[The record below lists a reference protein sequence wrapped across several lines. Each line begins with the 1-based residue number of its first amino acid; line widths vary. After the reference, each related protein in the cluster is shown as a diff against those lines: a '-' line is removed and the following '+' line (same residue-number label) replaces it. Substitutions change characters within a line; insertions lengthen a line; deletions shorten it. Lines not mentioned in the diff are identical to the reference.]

1 MPKDRLTRLK
11 TSGEVPR
18 HIAVIMDGNGR
29 WARSRLL
36 PRTMGHHHGM
46 RAVREAVE
54 GCIDA
59 GVQVL
64 TLFVFSDEKWV
75 RPADEVSSLTSLLG
89 EYISRETAEL
99 RRNGVKTRVLGDRS
113 RLDPRTLTAIE
124 RVERETQE
132 GTRLQL
138 GLCISYS
145 GRNELTRAA
154 RLIAEEVEAGA
165 MDPDDISEQSVAER
179 LYTAPWPDPDLLIR
193 TSGEQR
199 ISNFLLWQLAY
210 TELYVTSVLWPDFD
224 RGELFE
230 AILDYQARERRF
242 GEVGA

>member
-210 TELYVTSVLWPDFD
+210 TELYVTSVLWPDFN

-242 GEVGA
+242 GKVGA

>member
-1 MPKDRLTRLK
+1 MLKDRLTRLK
-11 TSGEVPR
+11 TNGDVPR
-18 HIAVIMDGNGR
+18 HVAVIMDGNGR
-29 WARSRLL
+29 WAQSRPLS
-36 PRTMGHHHGM
+36 RTLDHHRGM

-59 GVQVL
+59 GVKVL
-64 TLFVFSDEKWV
+64 TLFAFSEENWAP
-75 RPADEVSSLTSLLG
+75 PANEVSSLMSLLA
-89 EYISRETAEL
+89 EYISRETAKL

-113 RLDPRTLTAIE
+113 RLDSRTLTAIE
-124 RVERETQE
+124 RVERETQQ

-145 GRNELTRAA
+145 GRRELTRAA
-154 RLIAEEVEAGA
+154 RRIAEEVEAGA
-165 MDPDDISEQSVAER
+165 MDLDDISEQSVAER
-179 LYTAPWPDPDLLIR
+179 LYTAPWPDPDLMIC

-199 ISNFLLWQLAY
+199 VSNFLLWQLAY
-210 TELYVTSVLWPDFD
+210 TELYVTSVLWPHFT

>member
-75 RPADEVSSLTSLLG
+75 RPGDEVSSLTSLLD

-210 TELYVTSVLWPDFD
+210 TELYVTSVLWPDFN

-242 GEVGA
+242 GKVGA

>member
-18 HIAVIMDGNGR
+18 HIAVIIDGNGR

-210 TELYVTSVLWPDFD
+210 TELYVTSVLWPDFN

>member
-1 MPKDRLTRLK
+1 MSQDRLTRLK
-11 TSGEVPR
+11 TNGDVPR

-29 WARSRLL
+29 WAEGRLL
-36 PRTMGHHHGM
+36 PRTPGHHHGV

-64 TLFVFSDEKWV
+64 TLFAFSEENWARPTDEI
-75 RPADEVSSLTSLLG
+75 SSLMSLLY
-89 EYISRETAEL
+89 EYISKETANL

-113 RLDPRTLTAIE
+113 RLDSRTLTAIE

-145 GRNELTRAA
+145 GRKELTRAA

-165 MDPDDISEQSVAER
+165 MDLDDITEQSVAER

-199 ISNFLLWQLAY
+199 VSNFLLWQLAY
-210 TELYVTSVLWPDFD
+210 TELYVTSVLWPDFT

-242 GEVGA
+242 GKVST

>member
-113 RLDPRTLTAIE
+113 RLDSRTLTAIE

-145 GRNELTRAA
+145 GRKELTRAA

-210 TELYVTSVLWPDFD
+210 TELYVTSVLWPDFN

-242 GEVGA
+242 GKVGA

>member
-1 MPKDRLTRLK
+1 MPKDRLIRLK

-75 RPADEVSSLTSLLG
+75 RPADEVSSLTSLLD

-113 RLDPRTLTAIE
+113 RLDSRTLTAIE

-193 TSGEQR
+193 TAGEQR

-210 TELYVTSVLWPDFD
+210 TELYVTSVLWPDFT

-242 GEVGA
+242 GKVGA

>member
-89 EYISRETAEL
+89 EYISGETAEL

-113 RLDPRTLTAIE
+113 RLDSHTLTAIE

-179 LYTAPWPDPDLLIR
+179 LYTAPWPDPDLMIR

-210 TELYVTSVLWPDFD
+210 TELYVTSVLWPDFT

-242 GEVGA
+242 GKVGA

>member
-75 RPADEVSSLTSLLG
+75 RPADEVSSLTSLLD

-210 TELYVTSVLWPDFD
+210 TELYVTSVLWPDFN

-242 GEVGA
+242 GKVGA

>member
-75 RPADEVSSLTSLLG
+75 RPGDEVSSLTSLLD

-113 RLDPRTLTAIE
+113 RLDSRTLTAIE

-242 GEVGA
+242 GKVGA